1 MKVDLFFTP
10 HEVNE
15 EKLKDHTAVVV
26 DVLRAST
33 TICAAL
39 AAGAKEVIPAESTAA
54 AIQLAGN
61 LSRDAILLCG
71 EREGKL
77 VEGFD
82 LGNSPLQYTPALVK
96 GRTLI
101 FGSTNGSP
109 TIVKT
114 RLARRTYICGLVN
127 VGAVVEALSENDDPI
142 DILCAGK
149 LSQFALEDAVC
160 AGILI
165 HDLQEQTDSDMI
177 LNDAA
182 SASLILFDR
191 YRDLIPSVVMD
202 SHHGRYLAEIGM
214 QADLP
219 FCSDLNRIPLL
230 PVYHEGKITIPR
242 EDVRSPKSGKG
253 YSR

>member
-1 MKVDLFFTP
+1 MKVDIFFTP
-10 HEVNE
+10 YEVNE
-15 EKLKDHTAVVV
+15 ENFKNHVAVVV

-39 AAGAKEVIPAESTAA
+39 SAGAKEIIPAESTSA

-82 LGNSPLQYTPALVK
+82 LGNSPLQYTPALVRD
-96 GRTLI
+96 RTLI

-109 TIVKT
+109 AIVKT
-114 RLARRTYICGLVN
+114 RLARYTLICSLVN
-127 VGAVVEALSENDDPI
+127 LDAVVQALSETDEPVV
-142 DILCAGK
+142 ILCAGK
-149 LSQFALEDAVC
+149 IAQFAIEDAVC
-160 AGILI
+160 AGKVI
-165 HDLQEQTDSDMI
+165 HELQNRTGRDLE
-177 LNDAA
+177 LNDGA
-182 SASLILFDR
+182 SAALILFDR

-202 SHHGRYLAEIGM
+202 SHHGRYLSEIGM

-230 PVYHEGKITIPR
+230 PVYHDGKITLSETKTLPAKDER
-242 EDVRSPKSGKG
+242 DKLK
-253 YSR
+253 